1 MQNILEF
8 NDYVVEVYGH
18 FAQVELK
25 VVVPEKKID
34 RKVPISFLSDYS
46 GMSLSMSWLTAGV
59 ADYQALGLLDLYYT
73 TWDNM
78 KFDQVNKSLAIT
90 DPNGLLVMVYA

>member
-46 GMSLSMSWLTAGV
+46 GMSLSMSWGLAGV
-59 ADYQALGLLDLYYT
+59 MNCQEL
-73 TWDNM
+73 
-78 KFDQVNKSLAIT
+78 
-90 DPNGLLVMVYA
+90 